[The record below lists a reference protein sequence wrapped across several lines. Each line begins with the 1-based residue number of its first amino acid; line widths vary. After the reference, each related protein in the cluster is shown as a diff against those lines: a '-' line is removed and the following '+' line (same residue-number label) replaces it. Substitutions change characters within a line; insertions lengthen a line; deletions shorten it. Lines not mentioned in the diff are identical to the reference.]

1 MVSTLVYEAKHIGF
15 AKTITY
21 LLKQRVM
28 AIEKFEDIIG
38 WQKAQDYA
46 VDIYAAFSTLR
57 DFSFK
62 DQICRSVVSI
72 SSNIAEGFDRS
83 SNRDFK
89 RFLYIALG
97 SCSEVKSLLHLSKRL
112 KYIDEDLQKSLLE
125 KGDEISRII
134 RGLIKSMK

>member
-1 MVSTLVYEAKHIGF
+1 
-15 AKTITY
+15 
-21 LLKQRVM
+21 M

-38 WQKAQDYA
+38 WQKAQDYV

-62 DQICRSVVSI
+62 DQICRAVVSI

-83 SNRDFK
+83 SNKDFK
-89 RFLYIALG
+89 RFLYIAIG
-97 SCSEVKSLLHLSKRL
+97 SCSEVKSLLYLSKRL
-112 KYIDEDLQKSLLE
+112 KYCDEELQISLLE